1 MKNDKMNVCKTD
13 KIVDARYLFSRV
25 YSFDFL
31 ENSFSFIFHRLQSRS
46 QIFILLYSLLVS
58 LILLFLILVS
68 WGYRTGDSL
77 SGHALALSE

>member
-1 MKNDKMNVCKTD
+1 MKNYETNGCKTD
-13 KIVDARYLFSRV
+13 KIVDARYFFSRV

-31 ENSFSFIFHRLQSRS
+31 ENIFSFVFHRLESRS
-46 QIFILLYSLLVS
+46 QIFILLYSFLVS
-58 LILLFLILVS
+58 LILLFLILVP